1 MAAKR
6 SHPKLRGSWLLR
18 WLSRLF
24 LVVMIVYIVLPVA
37 VTLVSSFSAARQL
50 RFPISEWSLV
60 WYGEFF
66 LDSQWTRAL
75 FNSFVIAL
83 GTSLISTVSGVAAA
97 FALTRRRLP
106 FSNAL
111 YILILLPLFMPG
123 VVLGLG
129 MALSFNHLSIGGY
142 NLYGSRLLVMM
153 AHSLWASPLVFLLM
167 ETIFK
172 MIDRRLIEAAYDL
185 GATPVRTFIE
195 IVVPAVAT
203 GLISSAL
210 LAFVVSLNEFIMALF
225 LTDRDSQTLPVL
237 MWLSLRSAT
246 SPKLAVASVVLSLSV
261 LSCLTLIMF
270 WYMHQVKRAGR
281 AKS

>member
-1 MAAKR
+1 MAELL
-6 SHPKLRGSWLLR
+6 HPKLRGSWLLR
-18 WLSRLF
+18 MLSRVF
-24 LVVMIVYIVLPVA
+24 LVVVVIYILLPVI
-37 VTLVSSFSAARQL
+37 VTLVSSFSAARHL
-50 RFPISEWSLV
+50 RFPITEWSLA

-66 LDSQWTRAL
+66 LDSQWTKAL

-83 GTSLISTVSGVAAA
+83 GTSLISTISGVAAA
-97 FALTRRRLP
+97 FAFTRYRLP
-106 FSNAL
+106 FANVL

-142 NLYGSRLLVMM
+142 SVYGSRMLVMM
-153 AHSLWASPLVFLLM
+153 AHSLWATPLVFLLM

-172 MIDRRLIEAAYDL
+172 MVDRRLIEAAYDL
-185 GATPVRTFIE
+185 GASPARTFIE
-195 IVVPAVAT
+195 IIVPTVAT
-203 GLISSAL
+203 GLISSVL

-237 MWLSLRSAT
+237 MWMSLRSAT

-261 LSCLTLIMF
+261 LSCLSIIMF
-270 WYMHQVKRAGR
+270 WYMHQIRGAGK
-281 AKS
+281 AKA